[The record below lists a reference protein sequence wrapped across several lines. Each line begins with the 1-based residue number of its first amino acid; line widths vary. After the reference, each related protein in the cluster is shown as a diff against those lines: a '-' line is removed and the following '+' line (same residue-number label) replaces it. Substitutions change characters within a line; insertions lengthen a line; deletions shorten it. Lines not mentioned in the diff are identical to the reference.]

1 MAKVTAYERERAVR
15 ETAGLLSLLATAQAE
30 AGDEAASHTTLRVLA
45 ARYPGVLGVLM
56 EDGDLRP
63 GVAVSVGDQL
73 AQDGLL
79 EPVAPDDEVHFLP
92 AFAGG

>member
-1 MAKVTAYERERAVR
+1 MPTVFV
-15 ETAGLLSLLATAQAE
+15 SQV
-30 AGDEAASHTTLRVLA
+30 LRPYIPARSVEVPGRTVGQVVEGLA

-79 EPVAPDDEVHFLP
+79 EPVAPDDEVHVLP

>member
-1 MAKVTAYERERAVR
+1 MRFVAMMPAMR
-15 ETAGLLSLLATAQAE
+15 ATAMTSPLGSPPDWMRA
-30 AGDEAASHTTLRVLA
+30 RVSGRTVGQVVESLA
-45 ARYPGVLGVLM
+45 ARYPGVLAVLM

-79 EPVAPDDEVHFLP
+79 EPVGPDDEVHFLP